1 MKECG
6 FCTHIDPTAE
16 CVDRLS
22 GEECKNLKEEKQCLV
37 NPTYATFN
45 CRKTCNA
52 CPGEFET
59 KLGLM
64 GGYSDTSLNALVKQ
78 EVEYIENY
86 VQNVE
91 KNAGT
96 KEIVFFSSML
106 LFMCFIFSR
115 SIFQRSKR
123 RIGKKAV

>member
-1 MKECG
+1 
-6 FCTHIDPTAE
+6 
-16 CVDRLS
+16 
-22 GEECKNLKEEKQCLV
+22 
-37 NPTYATFN
+37 
-45 CRKTCNA
+45 
-52 CPGEFET
+52 
-59 KLGLM
+59 M

-86 VQNVE
+86 VQDVE

-123 RIGKKAV
+123 RMGKKAV